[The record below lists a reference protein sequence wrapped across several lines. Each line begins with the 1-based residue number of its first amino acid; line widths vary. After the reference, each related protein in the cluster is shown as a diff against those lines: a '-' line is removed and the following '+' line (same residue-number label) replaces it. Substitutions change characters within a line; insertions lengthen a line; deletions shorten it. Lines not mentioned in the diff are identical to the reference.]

1 MMRRAMMLLGAF
13 TTVAADNWA
22 NNLEAEL
29 VRLSAN
35 RQLQDAAFDCTTA
48 AAEPEC
54 VAEAACEPEAGCEPA
69 TAESAEICT
78 ARADET
84 ACQDATTT
92 DGCFWNAGLDTPACE
107 PATPETAEWC
117 GAEPEAACNAAPGCG
132 YGYTGCVAAPE
143 AEPEAAEP
151 EAEPEA
157 APEAPATP
165 APAPAATSGAT
176 QVGFGLATLVATAVL
191 SLA

>member
-48 AAEPEC
+48 AAEPDCE
-54 VAEAACEPEAGCEPA
+54 AEAACEPEAGCEPA

-78 ARADET
+78 ARADD

-143 AEPEAAEP
+143 AEPEA
-151 EAEPEA
+151 
-157 APEAPATP
+157 PATP

-176 QVGFGLATLVATAVL
+176 QVGFGLATLVATVL